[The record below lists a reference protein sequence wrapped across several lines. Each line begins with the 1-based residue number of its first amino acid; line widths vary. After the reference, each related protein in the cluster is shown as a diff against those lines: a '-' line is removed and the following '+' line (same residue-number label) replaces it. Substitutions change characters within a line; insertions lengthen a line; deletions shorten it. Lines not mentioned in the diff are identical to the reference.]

1 MIAARTR
8 KRRNAKSERV
18 GPDITRD
25 KNQINPPRVAG
36 QSEKGGAGHGN
47 FVDEERERER
57 EGGREGGRESRDMEM
72 KEEERG
78 RRESH
83 GRRLY
88 CTLG

>member
-57 EGGREGGRESRDMEM
+57 ERGGNMEM